1 MGSEMCIRDRFTRFQ
16 TIEVTLNK
24 AIDEVAKSGKYDY
37 ILEAGAVKFGG
48 ENVTTQVITTMEK
61 IKK

>member
-1 MGSEMCIRDRFTRFQ
+1 MSKEEFTRFQ
-16 TIEVTLNK
+16 AIEATMNK